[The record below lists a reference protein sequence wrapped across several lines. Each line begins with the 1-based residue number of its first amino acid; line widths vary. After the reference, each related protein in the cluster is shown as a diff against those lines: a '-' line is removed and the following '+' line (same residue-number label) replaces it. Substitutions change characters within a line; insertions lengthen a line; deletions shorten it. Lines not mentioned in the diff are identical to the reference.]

1 MVFMLLFL
9 PIELVLLAVVYRSST
24 DTLFKIELRKL
35 TGISDFDRRKED
47 IGYLMR
53 PDIAL
58 RRSGTN
64 TGSFAQAVELVEDT
78 PSD

>member
-1 MVFMLLFL
+1 MVFMLIFL

-24 DTLFKIELRKL
+24 DNLFKIELRKL

-58 RRSGTN
+58 SRRAN
-64 TGSFAQAVELVEDT
+64 TGSFA
-78 PSD
+78 